1 VAGGD
6 CMLSDQDLVARIL
19 ERDAHAF
26 EVLFERY
33 AEMIRRHL
41 ARIVDNEATAQDVL
55 QETFLRVWTRAEQWD
70 GRGSFAGWLYRIATN
85 LAFNHLRSVRRR
97 REQPLEI
104 QDDEGETES
113 EDDRNILPSWMAD
126 DSTPGPDAAMEQA
139 EQQEQVQRLVASL
152 PPDKREVLI
161 LVHEMEMSIHDAA
174 DELGIPEGTAKS
186 RLHYAK
192 KRLARQWQDMET
204 QGEGF

>member
-1 VAGGD
+1 
-6 CMLSDQDLVARIL
+6 MLSDQDLVQRIL

-26 EVLFERY
+26 EAIFERY
-33 AEMIRRHL
+33 AETIRRHL
-41 ARIVDNEATAQDVL
+41 ARLTENDASAQDLV

-85 LAFNHLRSVRRR
+85 LAFNYLRSMRRK
-97 REQPLEI
+97 REQPLEALAAEDEAE
-104 QDDEGETES
+104 QDYMPAWMMD
-113 EDDRNILPSWMAD
+113 PS
-126 DSTPGPDAAMEQA
+126 PGPDAAFESIEQR
-139 EQQEQVQRLVASL
+139 EQFWHLVQGL
-152 PPDKREVLI
+152 PEDKRDVLY

-192 KRLARQWQDMET
+192 KHLARQWQDMET
-204 QGEGF
+204 QGEKF

>member
-1 VAGGD
+1 
-6 CMLSDQDLVARIL
+6 MLSDQDLVQRIL

-26 EVLFERY
+26 EAIFERY
-33 AEMIRRHL
+33 AETIRRHL
-41 ARIVDNEATAQDVL
+41 ARLVENDASAQDLV

-85 LAFNHLRSVRRR
+85 LAFNYLRSVGRR
-97 REQPLEI
+97 RELPLEP
-104 QDDEGETES
+104 
-113 EDDRNILPSWMAD
+113 EDDDAGNEEGNVAPAWMMDPS
-126 DSTPGPDAAMEQA
+126 PGPDAAFESI
-139 EQQEQVQRLVASL
+139 EWHERFRHLVQGL
-152 PPDKREVLI
+152 PEDKRDVLY

-192 KRLARQWQDMET
+192 KRLAREWQDLET
-204 QGEGF
+204 KWEER